1 MITLKYRG
9 EDLKITDINL
19 FLLSD
24 ITFSLIIFIWYLLY
38 KYELFTYFSP
48 LFALILTF
56 IQNLILLIFLFYK
69 KKLDL
74 SDSFK
79 YFIILIV
86 LKIMPILS
94 FYPKKFKIHFK
105 DVFFILYLYAF
116 YIILLIILADFFK
129 FKYDIK
135 KMIKADFSGENY
147 DKSPQNKI
155 YDLTYD
161 SLITVLFSNNNSI
174 K

>member
-1 MITLKYRG
+1 MFKLKYKG
-9 EDLKITDINL
+9 EDLKISDFNL
-19 FLLSD
+19 FLISD

-38 KYELFTYFSP
+38 KYELFTYFNP

-69 KKLDL
+69 KKLNL
-74 SDSFK
+74 SNSFK
-79 YFIILIV
+79 YFIVLIV

-94 FYPKKFKIHFK
+94 FYPNKFKIHLK
-105 DVFFILYLYAF
+105 DIFFILYLYAF
-116 YIILLIILADFFK
+116 YIILLIILADFFN

-135 KMIKADFSGENY
+135 KIIKADFSGENY
-147 DKSPQNKI
+147 DKTPQNKI

-161 SLITVLFSNNNSI
+161 SLITVLFSNNNSS